1 MIDDLVI
8 IILAAGE
15 PDLRTLASQGDY
27 AIALCLAAL
36 EGRVFAGRKV
46 VRTAERVGQN
56 VYAIEILDPQIHID
70 FETGLTAQV
79 QMIDGVKTTTIRS
92 QA

>member
-8 IILAAGE
+8 ALLAAGE
-15 PDLRTLASQGDY
+15 SDLRTLASQDD

-46 VRTAERVGQN
+46 VRTAERDGQN

>member
-8 IILAAGE
+8 VLLAAGE
-15 PDLRTLASQGDY
+15 SDLRTLASPDD

-46 VRTAERVGQN
+46 VRTGPRDGQN
-56 VYAIEILDPQIHID
+56 VYAIDVLNPQVHED
-70 FETGLTAQV
+70 FETGLTATAARDLGAAWGGSV
-79 QMIDGVKTTTIRS
+79 R
-92 QA
+92 